1 MFYKNA
7 RAPGPSHFSRAM
19 FPTIVRVCVPR
30 PTGCRGE
37 DYLFADFIGPKRLT
51 HHLIM
56 KNFFDNALFPDGK
69 TRAFYHCFHGKKDQL
84 KYSYHVAGPS
94 GFREVSRNATVS
106 FEELFED
113 ACTHAVA
120 VMPPGA
126 PHALV
131 FIQLFHTDW
140 VPVVQLKHAW
150 ERYKNSWGVPELEVC
165 TDPAE
170 PLCLPDRELT
180 SQEITRVAEYLE
192 DQRKSRYQRF
202 CAVHKQ
208 KMEDPALNP
217 TKAATTPCTS
227 EMFYDL
233 FFSKEGTTIY
243 NGDLG
248 FAALREA
255 GFKCERI
262 PAIMRPCSG
271 SWVPATDD
279 DIADNYYFCVVK
291 HNVWL

>member
-1 MFYKNA
+1 
-7 RAPGPSHFSRAM
+7 M

-69 TRAFYHCFHGKKDQL
+69 PRAFYHCFHGRMDQL

-131 FIQLFHTDW
+131 FIQLFHTDC
-140 VPVVQLKHAW
+140 VPVVQLEHAW
-150 ERYKNSWGVPELEVC
+150 ERYKNSWGVPALEVC

-217 TKAATTPCTS
+217 SRLGFEPCTAAML
-227 EMFYDL
+227 EVL
-233 FFSKEGTTIY
+233 VNAREGTTVTMQP
-243 NGDLG
+243 
-248 FAALREA
+248 FAAEAVRAA
-255 GFKCERI
+255 GFKCEEI
-262 PAIMRPCSG
+262 PLPFKLKEGASFYVVVH
-271 SWVPATDD
+271 SQWVQ
-279 DIADNYYFCVVK
+279 K
-291 HNVWL
+291 EG